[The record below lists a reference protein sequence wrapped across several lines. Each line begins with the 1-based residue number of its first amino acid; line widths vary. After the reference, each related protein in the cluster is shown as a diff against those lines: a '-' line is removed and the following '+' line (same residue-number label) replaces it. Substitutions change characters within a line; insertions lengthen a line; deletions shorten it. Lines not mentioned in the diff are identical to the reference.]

1 MEATDRKIVD
11 TSLDQLRSLHQN
23 IGKLWPAD
31 TLAAFYYE
39 VLSGT
44 IARHGPEVA
53 QAISAILSE
62 KFDNAS
68 KAHASLGQLGMNA
81 SAADESS
88 TTGS

>member
-1 MEATDRKIVD
+1 MEAPDRKIVA
-11 TSLDQLRSLHQN
+11 TSLDQLRTLHEN

-53 QAISAILSE
+53 QAISSILSE
-62 KFDNAS
+62 KFDNATQ
-68 KAHASLGQLGMNA
+68 AHASLGQLGMHA
-81 SAADESS
+81 SPTDDTPAF
-88 TTGS
+88 

>member
-1 MEATDRKIVD
+1 MDATDRKIID
-11 TSLDQLRSLHQN
+11 TSLEQLRTLHQN
-23 IGKLWPAD
+23 IGQLWPAD

-62 KFDNAS
+62 KFDNAT
-68 KAHASLGQLGMNA
+68 KAHASLGQIGMNGT
-81 SAADESS
+81 ADN
-88 TTGS
+88 TNLGS